1 MQYSVSSSFL
11 SASAATK
18 NADGALILPPDRF
31 VRGAVVAAQSDGEW
45 SFQRFLP
52 GQAEAY
58 REAGFEDFYG
68 KTFATAGVRL
78 SFRTDAA
85 SLSFDCRFA
94 YGSSRAFGFFDIWV
108 NGALAAHAGLEKD
121 DGKRHAMT
129 AELGPGEKNVEIYF
143 PWSRRT
149 FVSNLVLRGATFAEP
164 IRRTRSLLCFGD
176 SITQGYDA
184 IYPSLSYVESI
195 ARFFDADPVNKGI
208 GGDRFFPEL
217 LRERDSFDP
226 DFVTV
231 AYGSNDWRHK
241 TPDDA
246 RADATAFFRRLSGL
260 YPSARVFAVTPIWR
274 DDPASLSAFGEDVS
288 CMDKLIRD
296 ACAGLPNVSV
306 IAGQP
311 LVPHLPEFF
320 SDRRLHPN
328 DLGFGI
334 YAQNLQR
341 AISASSA

>member
-1 MQYSVSSSFL
+1 MPGWRRTSG
-11 SASAATK
+11 SATPWTPNSAPAK
-18 NADGALILPPDRF
+18 
-31 VRGAVVAAQSDGEW
+31 
-45 SFQRFLP
+45 
-52 GQAEAY
+52 
-58 REAGFEDFYG
+58 
-68 KTFATAGVRL
+68 
-78 SFRTDAA
+78 
-85 SLSFDCRFA
+85 
-94 YGSSRAFGFFDIWV
+94 
-108 NGALAAHAGLEKD
+108 
-121 DGKRHAMT
+121 
-129 AELGPGEKNVEIYF
+129 KNVEIYF

-149 FVSNLVLRGATFAEP
+149 FISDLVLRSATFAEP
-164 IRRTRSLLCFGD
+164 IRRTRSMLCFGD

-217 LRERDSFDP
+217 LRERDAFDP
-226 DFVTV
+226 DLVTV

-241 TPDDA
+241 APDDA
-246 RADATAFFRRLSGL
+246 RADATAFLRRLSEL

-311 LVPHLPEFF
+311 LVPHLPEFY

-341 AISASSA
+341 AITP